1 MAQSTLVRASNHLV
15 PVAVEALRHASQID
29 FDLYVQQSKD
39 DAPWLY
45 RSRDVPIESADLQNL
60 LERGI
65 KTLYTPAPM
74 ADRYRDFLRKRVLAD
89 EGLPVVRRFE
99 VLKEAARSGFD
110 QAVQAR
116 DLDALSRATNE
127 LGREI
132 ADLMTRSRV
141 LLLDVMGIMLHDYSM
156 FAHSANV
163 ATYSVLLAKGLG
175 VARAADLQAIATG
188 ALLHDVGKELME
200 VSPPAKA
207 GPLGQSEADRMRRH
221 PQEGFQMLCRREDIS
236 WGSLMMVYQHH
247 ERVDGSGYPVS
258 LMGPETHDW
267 ARMCALANELDN
279 RLSKH
284 AARDGAKLG
293 DVLDYL
299 DRQEG
304 RGFDEDMVKCLI
316 KLTRRAG

>member
-1 MAQSTLVRASNHLV
+1 MAQSTVVRASTHLV
-15 PVAVEALRHASQID
+15 PVAVEALRHVAHID

-45 RSRDVPIESADLQNL
+45 RSRDVPIESADLENL

-65 KTLYTPAPM
+65 KTLYTPEPM

-89 EGLPVVRRFE
+89 EGLPVTRRFE
-99 VLKEAARSGFD
+99 VLKEAARSAFD

-116 DLDALSRATNE
+116 DLDALSRATND

-163 ATYSVLLAKGLG
+163 ATYAVLLAKGLG
-175 VARAADLQAIATG
+175 VVGNAELQAIATG
-188 ALLHDVGKELME
+188 ALLHDVGKELVE
-200 VSPPAKA
+200 ASPPAKA
-207 GPLGQSEADRMRRH
+207 GPLGQSDADRMRMH
-221 PQEGFQMLCRREDIS
+221 PQEGFQMLCRREDIA
-236 WGSLMMVYQHH
+236 WGSLMMVCQHH
-247 ERVDGSGYPVS
+247 ERVDGTGYPVGLS
-258 LMGPETHDW
+258 GPETHEW
-267 ARMCALANELDN
+267 GRMCALANELDN
-279 RLSKH
+279 RLSKRP
-284 AARDGAKLG
+284 ARDGGTLAE
-293 DVLDYL
+293 VLEYL
-299 DRQEG
+299 ERQGG